1 MIRFAD
7 RADAGRRLVSAL
19 AGYRGRDVLVL
30 GLPRGGIPVAHQVAE
45 ALGAPLDVLVVRKL
59 GVPYQPELAFGA
71 IGEGDVRVLND
82 RVLRRIEVSAEDLAA
97 VEDTERVELDRRV
110 RLYRGGRPGLPLAGR
125 VVLIVDDGFATG
137 ATARAAALVAR
148 AQGAATVVLAAPI
161 GAPETVAHLRGVA
174 DDVVCLGMPRSFTA
188 VGQAYDDFSQTSDAE
203 VCSLLQAAH
212 RTPETGQ

>member
-1 MIRFAD
+1 MMRFAD
-7 RADAGRRLVSAL
+7 RADAGRRLASAL

-30 GLPRGGIPVAHQVAE
+30 GLPRGGIPVAHQVAA

-59 GVPYQPELAFGA
+59 GVPCQPELAFGA

-82 RVLRRIEVSAEDLAA
+82 HVLRRIQVSADDLAA
-97 VEDTERVELDRRV
+97 VEDAERIELDRRV

-161 GAPETVAHLRGVA
+161 GAPDTVAQLRGVA
-174 DDVVCLGMPRSFTA
+174 DDVVCLGVPHGFTA
-188 VGQAYDDFSQTSDAE
+188 VGQGYDDFSQTSDEE